1 MVLGRVEK
9 FTKESGEKINKV
21 NDVGEE
27 E

>member
-1 MVLGRVEK
+1 MVLESVEK